1 MKVKKLADGTIQ
13 FQKDERDYEDV
24 VYTVFFETNL
34 LLLGLKKEDT
44 SETVQ
49 FFYSMDTDRR

>member
-24 VYTVFFETNL
+24 VTPFS
-34 LLLGLKKEDT
+34 LKQIYCFL
-44 SETVQ
+44 V
-49 FFYSMDTDRR
+49 